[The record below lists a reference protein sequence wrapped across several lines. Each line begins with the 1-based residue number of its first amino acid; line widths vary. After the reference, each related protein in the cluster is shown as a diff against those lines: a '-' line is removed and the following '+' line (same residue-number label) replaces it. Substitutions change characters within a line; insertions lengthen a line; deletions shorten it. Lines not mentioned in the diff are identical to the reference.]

1 MQKKSA
7 LSKAASLIGRAG
19 GKRCLETMT
28 PEQRRERARKAGKA
42 SGRVRAKKARAARAA
57 AKRKKG

>member
-7 LSKAASLIGRAG
+7 LSRAASLIGRAG

-28 PEQRRERARKAGKA
+28 PEQRSERARKAGQA
-42 SGRVRAKKARAARAA
+42 SGKARAKMAR